1 MEMRTLACMKRFTAQ
16 NFFVKANLNLVRKGD
31 RLNFKRMFRSG
42 FRELED
48 DPFFR
53 LVKNVVKILECNR
66 ETVYILVAAH

>member
-1 MEMRTLACMKRFTAQ
+1 MINTAQ

-31 RLNFKRMFRSG
+31 RLNFKIMFRSG

-53 LVKNVVKILECNR
+53 LVKNVVKILECS
-66 ETVYILVAAH
+66 TVCGPWSACKSH